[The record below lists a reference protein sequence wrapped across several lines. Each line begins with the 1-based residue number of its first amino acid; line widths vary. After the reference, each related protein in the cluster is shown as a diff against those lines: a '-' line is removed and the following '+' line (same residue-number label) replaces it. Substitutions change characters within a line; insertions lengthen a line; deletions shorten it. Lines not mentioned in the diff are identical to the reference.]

1 MFNSYEGDSGS
12 ASTSQPAESSHVSP
26 FRPYEGLNSG
36 LTASDSSNGWNAAS
50 NIYSD
55 ATAGSAAAGVAG
67 EQKGLANPN
76 SDQYKDSS
84 RTTAFL
90 ASDSTDLSGCGAVKP
105 ANDSARWLQPLLLSG
120 VAGGTKAFGD
130 YAQKQ
135 GPGVNVLEQMDAS
148 SKKLFEQLS
157 RVNLK
162 AEKELIENVTRSLAK
177 NSHDKTL
184 EKLFAEARSLQDE
197 ASKVLE
203 HHHVRFGDA
212 QHTVESMM
220 HQYKSIDAAHPYGAN
235 TREILREQ
243 HKFANNGFKDSL
255 RSADIK
261 ARTGTLE
268 ELVKGNPSAKD
279 SAIFLKGSTEAQ
291 LAHDVRISNHIWEQN
306 RRTGRLENNIDNLL
320 DANSSKRA
328 LKAEVKSRINA
339 LKGVPEMTAEDLHLN
354 RSRVEFLEKVVKDP
368 TIAKEGIG
376 HEIGLNKKLFVEG
389 SEEAKALLNLAES
402 HADLLKA
409 RESVGSRAAF
419 NDDLHAL
426 LNRVSNVGAEAKVV
440 KPGLNVPAE
449 IKSPVSVAAAGLEP
463 PPINPP
469 LNTSI
474 GGRALATMRGA
485 GKSMAL
491 GLGAGLVGQAV
502 DGALNSAVGLSSTG
516 QNDLHAISDTTIVPI
531 ILQAPIP
538 VLPKIAAVGVAVAV
552 SRVDTFVK
560 ALSQRH

>member
-1 MFNSYEGDSGS
+1 MFNSYEGDSAS
-12 ASTSQPAESSHVSP
+12 ASTSLPADGSHISP

-36 LTASDSSNGWNAAS
+36 STASDSSNGWNTAR

-55 ATAGSAAAGVAG
+55 ATTSSVVAGAAG
-67 EQKGLANPN
+67 EQAARPN
-76 SDQYKDSS
+76 SDQCKDNNVSTASS
-84 RTTAFL
+84 A
-90 ASDSTDLSGCGAVKP
+90 ADSPDLRICGAVQA
-105 ANDSARWLQPLLLSG
+105 ANDSTRWLQPLLLGG
-120 VAGGTKAFGD
+120 VVGGTKAFGD
-130 YAQKQ
+130 YIEKQ
-135 GPGVNVLEQMDAS
+135 VPGDILLKQMDAS
-148 SKKLFEQLS
+148 SKNLIDELS
-157 RVNLK
+157 RGSLK
-162 AEKELIENVTRSLAK
+162 PEKGLVEKGAEVVAK
-177 NSHDKTL
+177 DSHLDSL
-184 EKLFAEARSLQDE
+184 EKLLIHARGIQDE

-203 HHHVRFGDA
+203 QHHVRFGDA

-268 ELVKGNPSAKD
+268 ELVKGNPAAKD
-279 SAIFLKGSTEAQ
+279 SPIFLKGSTEAQ
-291 LAHDVRISNHIWEQN
+291 LAHDVRISKHIWEQN
-306 RRTGRLENNIDNLL
+306 RRTGRLENNIDNLI

-328 LKAEVKSRINA
+328 LKAEVKSRIDA
-339 LKGVPEMTAEDLHLN
+339 LKGIPEMTADDLHLN
-354 RSRVEFLEKVVKDP
+354 KSRAEFLEKVIKDP

-389 SEEAKALLNLAES
+389 SDEAKALLNLAES
-402 HADLLKA
+402 HSDLLKA
-409 RESVGSRAAF
+409 RETVGSRTAF
-419 NDDLHAL
+419 NEELHSM

-440 KPGLNVPAE
+440 KPGLIVPAE
-449 IKSPVSVAAAGLEP
+449 IKSPVSVPAAGLEP
-463 PPINPP
+463 PPMKPP

-491 GLGAGLVGQAV
+491 GLGAGLAGQAF
-502 DGALNSAVGLSSTG
+502 DGALNNAVGLGTTG
-516 QNDLHAISDTTIVPI
+516 PNDLHAISDTTIIPI

-538 VLPKIAAVGVAVAV
+538 VLPKIAAVSVAVAV